1 MSCVWLMG
9 AVVRGCFLC
18 SMWVC
23 LCCVSLFVYGC
34 MVGLVVFG
42 FLFGFFL
49 DVLFGVLVAAVVVV
63 LVVVWWWWCVL
74 VVAVWLMY
82 AYV

>member
-1 MSCVWLMG
+1 MCVWCFGGGGLLDDG
-9 AVVRGCFLC
+9 AEGYGYDA
-18 SMWVC
+18 
-23 LCCVSLFVYGC
+23 CCVGLFVYGC

-63 LVVVWWWWCVL
+63 LVVVWWWCVL